1 MEPQKRGATGKK
13 SYLHQFLKPRA
24 RACSKQTIMITEGRW
39 TLLLLKDKVPTKMSL
54 YSTK

>member
-1 MEPQKRGATGKK
+1 MEPQIRGATGKK